1 MVLDPGHAGLGPE
14 RKEGHGGGVG
24 VHLSGGHQA
33 QSLLL
38 VLPVLGRVR
47 LQQLLQQ
54 EPRGPGETEG
64 CGGGEGGG
72 GKRQA
77 FQQISCLME

>member
-14 RKEGHGGGVG
+14 GKEGHGGGVG

-38 VLPVLGRVR
+38 VLPVLGWVR

-54 EPRGPGETEG
+54 EPRGPGGTERG
-64 CGGGEGGG
+64 VGVGR
-72 GKRQA
+72 RQA